1 MVIVDGTIRNV
12 LNRIFLVGIANGGKI
27 PMLYSQAINALN
39 SLDKTI
45 ASTNA
50 SAVNN
55 APFAWKRDKMLVL
68 VVGNLMFSYRRKTA
82 RNGDVVVIVE
92 EVAQNGKILTETKPN
107 ISRIISET
115 IDRYLEKYLYRK

>member
-12 LNRIFLVGIANGGKI
+12 LNRIFLVGIANSGKI

-115 IDRYLEKYLYRK
+115 IDRYLEKYLHRK

>member
-12 LNRIFLVGIANGGKI
+12 LNRIFLVGIANSGKI

-115 IDRYLEKYLYRK
+115 IDRDLEKYLYRR

>member
-1 MVIVDGTIRNV
+1 MVLINNDVENV
-12 LNRIFLVGIANGGKI
+12 LNRIFLVGIGYNGKI
-27 PMLYSQAINALN
+27 PPLYAKARNKILQ
-39 SLDKTI
+39 LDKTI
-45 ASTNA
+45 TSTNA

-82 RNGDVVVIVE
+82 RNSDVVIIVE

>member
-12 LNRIFLVGIANGGKI
+12 LNRIFLVGIANSGKI

-115 IDRYLEKYLYRK
+115 IDRYLEKYLYRR

>member
-12 LNRIFLVGIANGGKI
+12 LNRIFLVGIANSGKI

-82 RNGDVVVIVE
+82 QNGEVVVIVE

>member
-12 LNRIFLVGIANGGKI
+12 LNRIFLVGIANSGKI

>member
-12 LNRIFLVGIANGGKI
+12 LNRIFLVGIANSGKI

-107 ISRIISET
+107 ISRVISET